1 MSDITFKAK
10 VSPELADQSNDALG
24 LPYNMQ
30 CPGHRKSDLLP
41 PDEAGVN
48 TCHCTVVQPLN
59 LQIAEVGL
67 HLAFMQPLIL
77 GAALINVLAAADVHA
92 LVVDADLVEVV
103 PVNANSP
110 PAMASVYRGCGNG

>member
-1 MSDITFKAK
+1 MSDVTFKAK

-59 LQIAEVGL
+59 L
-67 HLAFMQPLIL
+67 
-77 GAALINVLAAADVHA
+77 ALINVLAAADVHA

-103 PVNANSP
+103 PVNGKQP
-110 PAMASVYRGCGNG
+110 PGNGERVQGLRQWLMR

>member
-59 LQIAEVGL
+59 L
-67 HLAFMQPLIL
+67 
-77 GAALINVLAAADVHA
+77 ALINVLAAADVHA